1 MESNRNS
8 DEKSSQDEI
17 KKTNGAAED
26 KSKVSGKET
35 KVVKEK
41 PDPRAKLYK
50 PEGRPLLIS
59 SSPHFHTKN
68 SVPKIMWT
76 VVLALLPASGM
87 AVYYF
92 GFVALT
98 MITACIA
105 AALLTEIIT
114 NYMKGE
120 AITIGDG
127 SAAITGLLLA
137 LTLPPSFPV
146 SGGVIGSVFAI
157 AIGKQVFGGLGYNI
171 FNPALLGRAFLQA
184 SFPVA
189 MTTWTFPQTDK
200 YASVDAVTAA
210 TPLAMFKFEKII
222 TGFNDLFFGNIS
234 GCLGETSALALI
246 IGGML
251 LLILKYADWR
261 IPVSYLGT
269 VFIVAAIF
277 WLFDPEN
284 YADPVFHLFAG
295 GLMLG
300 AFYMATDMVSS
311 PITALGSWIFGSGA
325 GIILMVI
332 RLFGGVPEGVMYSI
346 LLMNAFT
353 PIINRY
359 TRPKFFGEVR
369 A

>member
-1 MESNRNS
+1 METNKNS
-8 DEKSSQDEI
+8 DEKTSQDAA
-17 KKTNGAAED
+17 KKTTEPDLTKPDA
-26 KSKVSGKET
+26 SGKDIKE
-35 KVVKEK
+35 VKAK
-41 PDPRAKLYK
+41 PDPRSKLYK

-76 VVLALLPASGM
+76 VVLTLIPASGM

-92 GFVALT
+92 GLAAIT
-98 MITACIA
+98 MILACIA
-105 AALLTEIIT
+105 AALLTEILM

-127 SAAITGLLLA
+127 SAVITGLLLA
-137 LTLPPSFPV
+137 LTLPPSFSI
-146 SGGVIGSVFAI
+146 SGGVIGSIFAI

-189 MTTWTFPQTDK
+189 MTTWTFPQTAK

-210 TPLAMFKFEKII
+210 TPLGLYKFEKIL
-222 TGFNDLFFGNIS
+222 TSFKDLFFGNIGGS
-234 GCLGETSALALI
+234 LGETSALALI
-246 IGGML
+246 IGGVIL
-251 LLILKYADWR
+251 IILKYADWR
-261 IPVSYLGT
+261 IPLGYLVT
-269 VFIVAAIF
+269 VFIIAGIF

-284 YADPVFHLFAG
+284 YANPVFHLFAG

-300 AFYMATDMVSS
+300 AFFMATDMVSS
-311 PITALGSWIFGSGA
+311 PITKLGAWIFGIGA

-359 TRPKFFGEVR
+359 TRPKFFGEIR